1 MAKDSHPANEF
12 AAGVRRSVRLARRN
26 RRHDEEK
33 ELRAYP
39 IRDVWQWKGR
49 KYRIRSIVLL
59 LFNAIL
65 FAGLGVFAFWLRTG
79 IYTPLFERGY
89 WDHWMGMFD
98 WTREHQNTLI
108 DFLIYPIPVS
118 QVPMMM
124 IISALVMASLT
135 AIPIL
140 VSLLYRFR
148 FSLIF
153 IFIVG
158 FVAVLPWLAIML
170 TLCCALARWW
180 RLQYSFR
187 YATAVVAML
196 PLLLYYTFATRN
208 TLLSSH
214 LPPMEL
220 AKLYV
225 PWVMAFVA
233 SCAVMAIVLTIA
245 RIVNYRPG
253 AIAPLMAILFAT
265 PVILFEAEVGRD
277 ELYYRMLEYRFGP
290 TSKVHFV
297 DNVDATPAIRQI
309 ALTRLEE
316 IKDPRATLD
325 SVMEQVRL
333 ALVFQLAPMQVRA
346 EYARLVE
353 QVALEHSAAFAEEQA
368 EAQRMAERFRI
379 RFPHSRYL
387 PNALYIEGRA
397 IDLRVDREFF
407 LKNLMIRHYQ
417 DFPNM
422 ASRPIWRELYLRF
435 PDSPLASV
443 AGLRLA
449 ILTTRAPEGSV
460 DEAINL
466 LDHVIERWSE
476 GTGGTKP
483 PEDVGG
489 LRGFFAKRPA
499 SDRLDVDPISIAQQA
514 RELRH
519 LLVNNRDPEQNDR
532 ALKELFSFNPM
543 SPYFTRNLR
552 NLLAAIQRGDLRS
565 QLDDNIELRI
575 ALAEPSR
582 SLRIAAIEKCVEKL
596 ARRENSDALPRAL
609 YELGNAYQFDNR
621 LDDARLVYRKLLE
634 QFPKT
639 PWAQEAERRI
649 AVLGMAR

>member
-1 MAKDSHPANEF
+1 MAKVTHPTQVV
-12 AAGVRRSVRLARRN
+12 AGIRRTIKLARRI
-26 RRHDEEK
+26 RRQHEEK
-33 ELRAYP
+33 ENRAYP

-59 LFNAIL
+59 LVNALL
-65 FAGLGVFAFWLRTG
+65 FAGLGVFTFWLRTG
-79 IYTPLFERGY
+79 IYTPLFSRGY
-89 WDHWMGMFD
+89 WNHWLGMFD

-124 IISALVMASLT
+124 IIAALVMASLT

-170 TLCCALARWW
+170 TLCCYLARWW

-196 PLLLYYTFATRN
+196 PLLLYYALATRN
-208 TLLSSH
+208 APASMH

-225 PWVMAFVA
+225 PWVVAFVA
-233 SCAVMAIVLTIA
+233 ACAVMAIVLTIA

-253 AIAPLMAILFAT
+253 AIAPLMAIMFAT
-265 PVILFEAEVGRD
+265 PVILFEAKVGRD
-277 ELYYRMLEYRFGP
+277 ELYYRLLESHFGP
-290 TSKVHFV
+290 GSKVHFL
-297 DNVDATPAIRQI
+297 DHVDATPALRQI

-316 IKDPRATLD
+316 IKDPNATLD

-333 ALVFQLAPMQVRA
+333 ALVFQLAPVQVRS
-346 EYARLVE
+346 EYTRLAE
-353 QVALEHSAAFAEEQA
+353 QVALEQGAAFAEEQA
-368 EAQRMAERFRI
+368 EAQQMAERFRK
-379 RFPHSRYL
+379 RFPDSRYL

-397 IDLRVDREFF
+397 IDLRIDREFF
-407 LKNLMIRHYQ
+407 LKYLMIRHYQ
-417 DFPNM
+417 DFPNA
-422 ASRPIWRELYLRF
+422 ASRPVWRELHERF
-435 PDSPLASV
+435 PRSPLASV

-449 ILTTRAPEGSV
+449 ILETRDPAGSV
-460 DEAINL
+460 DEAIKL
-466 LDHVIERWSE
+466 LDEVIERWGDGSNSP
-476 GTGGTKP
+476 KP
-483 PEDVGG
+483 PEVAGG
-489 LRGFFAKRPA
+489 LRGFLAKRPA
-499 SDRLDVDPISIAQQA
+499 SDRLDVDPAVIAQQA
-514 RELRH
+514 RELRD
-519 LLVNNRDPEQNDR
+519 LLIHNRDPEQNDK
-532 ALKELFSFNPM
+532 ALKELFSLNPI
-543 SPYFTRNLR
+543 SPSYARNLR

-565 QLDDNIELRI
+565 RLDDNIELCI

-582 SLRIAAIEKCVEKL
+582 SLRIAAIEKCVDKFE
-596 ARRENSDALPRAL
+596 RRENSDALPRAL
-609 YELGNAYQFDNR
+609 YELGNVYQLDNR
-621 LDDARLVYRKLLE
+621 LEDARRLYRRLIE
-634 QFPKT
+634 QFPNA
-639 PWAQEAERRI
+639 PWTQEAKRRM
-649 AVLGMAR
+649 AVMGMVK